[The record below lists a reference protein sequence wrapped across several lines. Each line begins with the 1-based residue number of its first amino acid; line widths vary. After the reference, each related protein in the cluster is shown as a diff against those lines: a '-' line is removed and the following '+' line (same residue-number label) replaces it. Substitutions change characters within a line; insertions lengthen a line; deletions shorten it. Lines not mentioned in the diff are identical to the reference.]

1 MSAESLNT
9 ALAALLESH
18 RRYVA
23 RATQMYDSSIEA
35 QLVAFTKATEQ
46 AERKLEA
53 QLAELV
59 KQANRT

>member
-1 MSAESLNT
+1 MSAESLNM
-9 ALAALLESH
+9 ALAALLEAH

-23 RATQMYDSSIEA
+23 RAVQVYDASIEA
-35 QLVAFTKATEQ
+35 QLADFSKATDA